1 VTKAFKAPRCAR
13 RLISRTDLLSKIA
26 LPGVREDSDR
36 AEPIRCGIEGG
47 TDRFLIVPEACPS
60 HQIPIPVP
68 PPPPKTHSHTLSL
81 SLSLSLT
88 LSLSLPLS
96 LSLSL
101 TLSHTRT
108 LTRRLAIRIDQA
120 TAVDG
125 TLWREGALLRMK
137 HIDYLL

>member
-68 PPPPKTHSHTLSL
+68 PPPPKHTLTHTLSL
-81 SLSLSLT
+81 SLSHS